1 MGGTHD
7 EAFDVPGGPDRRRR
21 FLVQPDRREVTKA
34 DRDTLVAHLKKTEA
48 AFLKSIDGV
57 SDAQWTWKSAPD
69 RWSVAETAEH
79 ITKAEDLLR
88 GMVEG
93 MMKTPATP
101 ELLAKTK
108 GKEEMILK
116 TIPDRTKKAQ
126 APEPLVP
133 KGSFAT
139 KAALI
144 EAFKAARAKTL
155 AIAGGTDRPARL
167 RARRA
172 CRSAR
177 WTPTRRIL
185 FLSAHTERHTKQI
198 EEVKATAGYP
208 AQVAAAV

>member
-1 MGGTHD
+1 MLKRST
-7 EAFDVPGGPDRRRR
+7 
-21 FLVQPDRREVTKA
+21 FLAALIGVALFSTTPFARETTKA
-34 DRDTLVAHLKKTEA
+34 DRDTLVAHLNKTSD
-48 AFLKSIDGV
+48 AFIKSIESV
-57 SDAQWTWKSAPD
+57 SDAQWTWKAAPD

-88 GMVEG
+88 GLVDS

-108 GKEEMILK
+108 GKEAMILK
-116 TIPDRTKKAQ
+116 VIPDRTQKFQ
-126 APEPLVP
+126 APEPLQP
-133 KGSFAT
+133 KGSFAS

-155 AIAGGTDRPARL
+155 AIATGPADL
-167 RARRA
+167 RAFGGNLPSGEA
-172 CRSAR
+172 DAYQGV
-177 WTPTRRIL
+177 L

-208 AQVAAAV
+208 AK

>member
-1 MGGTHD
+1 MLKRST
-7 EAFDVPGGPDRRRR
+7 
-21 FLVQPDRREVTKA
+21 FLATLAGAVVFSSSLIAGEVTKA
-34 DRDTLVAHLKKTEA
+34 DRDKLVDHLKKTEA

-79 ITKAEDLLR
+79 ITKSEDMLR

-93 MMKTPATP
+93 MMKAPAAP
-101 ELLAKTK
+101 DLLAKTK
-108 GKEEMILK
+108 GKEEVILK
-116 TIPDRTKKAQ
+116 NIPDRSKKAT

-133 KGSFAT
+133 KGSFAS

-155 AIAGGTDRPARL
+155 AIAGGTTDL
-167 RARRA
+167 RAYGQA
-172 CRSAR
+172 GMPVGEIDAYQGV
-177 WTPTRRIL
+177 L

-198 EEVKATAGYP
+198 DEVKATAGYP
-208 AQVAAAV
+208 AK

>member
-1 MGGTHD
+1 MLKRST
-7 EAFDVPGGPDRRRR
+7 
-21 FLVQPDRREVTKA
+21 FLAALAGAVVFSSSLIAGEVTKA
-34 DRDTLVAHLKKTEA
+34 DRDKLVDHLKKTEA

-79 ITKAEDLLR
+79 ITKAEDMLR

-93 MMKTPATP
+93 MMKTPAAP
-101 ELLAKTK
+101 DLLAKTK
-108 GKEEMILK
+108 GKEEVILK
-116 TIPDRTKKAQ
+116 NIPDRSKKAT

-133 KGSFAT
+133 KGSFAS

-155 AIAGGTDRPARL
+155 AIAGGTTDL
-167 RARRA
+167 RAYA
-172 CRSAR
+172 QPGLPVGDVDAYQFV
-177 WTPTRRIL
+177 L

-198 EEVKATAGYP
+198 DEVKATAGYP
-208 AQVAAAV
+208 AK

>member
-1 MGGTHD
+1 MKRST
-7 EAFDVPGGPDRRRR
+7 
-21 FLVQPDRREVTKA
+21 FLAATIGAVVLSSGLLAGEVTKA

-57 SDAQWTWKSAPD
+57 SDAQWAWKAAPD
-69 RWSVAETAEH
+69 RWSVAETSEH
-79 ITKAEDLLR
+79 ITKSEDLLR
-88 GMVEG
+88 GMTEG

-101 ELLAKTK
+101 EIIAKTK

-116 TIPDRTKKAQ
+116 NIPDRTKKAT

-133 KGSFAT
+133 KGSFAS

-155 AIAGGTDRPARL
+155 AIAGGTADL
-167 RARRA
+167 RAYA
-172 CRSAR
+172 QAGM
-177 WTPTRRIL
+177 PIGEVDAYQAVL

-198 EEVKATAGYP
+198 EEVKTTAGYP
-208 AQVAAAV
+208 AK

>member
-1 MGGTHD
+1 MLNRST
-7 EAFDVPGGPDRRRR
+7 
-21 FLVQPDRREVTKA
+21 FLAALTGAVVFSSSLLAGEVTKA
-34 DRDTLVAHLKKTEA
+34 DRDMLVDHLKRTEA

-69 RWSVAETAEH
+69 RWSVAETSEH

-88 GMVEG
+88 STVEG
-93 MMKTPATP
+93 MMKAPAAP
-101 ELLAKTK
+101 DILAKTK
-108 GKEEMILK
+108 GKEEVILK
-116 TIPDRTKKAQ
+116 NIPDRTRKAQ

-133 KGSFAT
+133 KGTFAT

-155 AIAGGTDRPARL
+155 AIATGTSDL
-167 RARRA
+167 RAYGMA
-172 CRSAR
+172 GFPIGEIDAYQG
-177 WTPTRRIL
+177 IL

-208 AQVAAAV
+208 AK

>member
-1 MGGTHD
+1 MLKRSTFLAALMGAVVFSSSLIAG
-7 EAFDVPGGPDRRRR
+7 
-21 FLVQPDRREVTKA
+21 EVTKA
-34 DRDTLVAHLKKTEA
+34 DRDALVAHLKKTEA

-57 SDAQWTWKSAPD
+57 SDAQWTWKAAPD

-93 MMKTPATP
+93 MLKAPAHARAPGQDQGQGRDHP
-101 ELLAKTK
+101 EGDSGSQPRRHRRRSRWCRRA
-108 GKEEMILK
+108 
-116 TIPDRTKKAQ
+116 
-126 APEPLVP
+126 
-133 KGSFAT
+133 SFAS

-155 AIAGGTDRPARL
+155 AIAGGTTDL
-167 RARRA
+167 RAYAKPA

-208 AQVAAAV
+208 AK

>member
-1 MGGTHD
+1 MLKRST
-7 EAFDVPGGPDRRRR
+7 
-21 FLVQPDRREVTKA
+21 FLAALIGAVVCSSSLIAGEVTKT
-34 DRDTLVAHLKKTEA
+34 DRDALVAHLKKTEA
-48 AFLKSIDGV
+48 VFLKSIEGV

-88 GMVEG
+88 GRVEG
-93 MMKTPATP
+93 MLKAPAAAP
-101 ELLAKTK
+101 DVVAKTK
-108 GKEEMILK
+108 GKDELILK
-116 TIPDRTKKAQ
+116 AIPDRTQKRQ

-133 KGSFAT
+133 KGSFAS

-155 AIAGGTDRPARL
+155 AIAGGTSDL
-167 RARRA
+167 RAYA
-172 CRSAR
+172 SADLPIGD
-177 WTPTRRIL
+177 TDAYQGIL

-208 AQVAAAV
+208 AK

>member
-1 MGGTHD
+1 MLKRSTLLAGLVGAALFSTSLLAGGET
-7 EAFDVPGGPDRRRR
+7 
-21 FLVQPDRREVTKA
+21 TKA
-34 DRDTLVAHLKKTEA
+34 DRDTLVAHLNKTQD
-48 AFLKSIDGV
+48 AFLKSIEGV
-57 SDAQWTWKSAPD
+57 SEAQWTWKSAPD

-108 GKEEMILK
+108 GKEAMILK
-116 TIPDRTKKAQ
+116 VIPDRTQKFQ
-126 APEPLVP
+126 APEPLQP
-133 KGSFAT
+133 KGSFAS

-155 AIAGGTDRPARL
+155 AIATGPADL
-167 RARRA
+167 RAFGGSLPNGEVDA
-172 CRSAR
+172 YQAV
-177 WTPTRRIL
+177 L

-198 EEVKATAGYP
+198 DEVKATAGYP
-208 AQVAAAV
+208 AK